1 MGINLFLV
9 KSRNSTIQ
17 DLFLFVFTQDIL
29 HYPIILAILG
39 VLISNSRD
47 NKAIMREFEV
57 LSDENKDLINK
68 ISSLSKIH
76 YNEFILK
83 QDNLSNNI
91 DSHNK
96 ILVQK
101 NASVKEDTK
110 YIRDEMLLEKNSRLE
125 VYNHVKDGDKLL
137 KEIDFINE
145 LVIKFGEVSKEN
157 QELGFKINTLEE
169 KIVDLSNQPKNE
181 EISKLRSSIRSFESQ
196 LARFEDG
203 GYNEAEEIK
212 GALRRILNDLEG

>member
-1 MGINLFLV
+1 M
-9 KSRNSTIQ
+9 
-17 DLFLFVFTQDIL
+17 L

>member
-1 MGINLFLV
+1 MIGDYTVMDWATLGGI
-9 KSRNSTIQ
+9 T
-17 DLFLFVFTQDIL
+17 T
-29 HYPIILAILG
+29 IILAILG